1 MILTTAS
8 ITEGISLG
16 ELRCAFPVWLDSC
29 THHGTSLL
37 PHVSASSKS
46 KENNLLVP
54 VSLTP
59 NLSFFS
65 CVTRT

>member
-16 ELRCAFPVWLDSC
+16 ELRYAFSVWIDSC
-29 THHGTSLL
+29 THHRTSLL
-37 PHVSASSKS
+37 PHVSDSSKS

-54 VSLTP
+54 VSLIP
-59 NLSFFS
+59 NLSFLA
-65 CVTRT
+65 V